1 MSTMANTT
9 PIVTT
14 VMKTTNKKKTS
25 KEADAALKANILD
38 FCEEHYEDILPVIM
52 DKIRRDK
59 RKEVHA
65 RLDFGENPRK
75 SRKVK
80 KGSQNSSAGTCP
92 QGIGL
97 TVEDVLADGA
107 LLAKTVLETE
117 TAPVALK
124 NNIVIPAPPTGQGTG
139 MDITLSGTN
148 DERHWKT
155 REKRRKPADEEDLSV
170 PWTCEDVD
178 LFTPQIRNFKSSRK
192 TRMPNN
198 VKTYDET
205 GDPEVHLK
213 IFQAATQRDGET
225 IEEFIERFKI
235 ETGRMKGAPE
245 CMRISGF
252 MHGVKNPELIKR
264 LNARPKDCGGND
276 DCHHGF
282 HTGRN
287 RCRFQKESSHSL
299 KVTGPIE
306 ELVRAGKLSHFIK
319 EIRQDRDQQKTRK
332 KDALVKD
339 KAASIYMIWPW
350 QRVMRQK
357 VTQSFAH
364 VKEITFPP
372 LTANKGTGGPLVIEA
387 ETGGHAVHRIY
398 VDRGSSIEVL
408 YEHCFNRLWPE
419 IKSQMVLATTSLTDF
434 SGETIWPLGQLRLLV
449 TIGDAEHYKK
459 AWMNFIIV
467 RSPSPYNGIIG
478 RLRIREIQAVPS
490 TTHGMLKF
498 SVNGRIVTSRSTI
511 LTPTE
516 CATIAATP
524 KDPAKKAEARHE
536 KIKVV
541 IHPDFSN
548 QEITIGG
555 AYHDRL
561 SSIDSISEKDIPLS
575 DKKRRQASKRAKA
588 IQVEVQKLVEAGIL
602 REVYYQDWLS
612 NPVMVRKHDGSWRM
626 CMDFTDL
633 NKACPQDC
641 YPLPKIDWKV
651 ESLYGYLFKCFLDA
665 YKRYHQKHMAEQN
678 EEKTAFHTSHGVYCY
693 TKMPFGLKNT
703 GTTYQR
709 LVDKA
714 FDRKIGLNLK
724 IYVDDLVIKSHT
736 ETELLRDIEETFRTL
751 RKINMQ
757 LNPKKCAG
765 LILTIL
771 EGTEFTYALRFK
783 FTASNNEAEYE
794 ALIVG
799 LRIAAQMGVHN
810 VYVNVDSKL
819 VANQVLGT
827 YVSKEE
833 NMIKYLENTK
843 SLISGFANFSISQV
857 PRSKTKKADALSKI
871 ASTSFAYLSKQ
882 FLVEIL
888 KEKSIQEKEMTTVVE
903 EEGPTWMTLIIE
915 YLRDETLPDNRKEAR
930 KLYIKARQ
938 YELLEEI
945 LYRHLFLKSWL
956 RCIGP
961 LQADYVIRKI
971 HEGSCSMH
979 AGPRSMVA
987 KAIRSGY
994 YWPTMHQDARE
1005 MIRKCKDF
1013 HIHLPGIEIAGPF
1026 PEGPEKVKFL
1036 IVAMDYFTKWI
1047 EAKAVAI
1054 ISGRQHFTL
1063 VKHPQ
1068 SNELIE
1074 RANRSLGEGIK
1085 ARQGE
1090 GNKNRLEELP
1100 HVLWTHR
1107 TMIKSSNDD
1116 ILFSLTYRTKAV
1128 IPAEIRMPTYRTAV
1142 VDAVHNDEELRLNLD
1157 LLEERH
1163 ERAVIC
1169 EAKSKLNMTKYYNA
1183 RVRGITFRQ
1192 GDFFYRSN
1200 DARHAVDG
1208 RKLGSKWEGPY
1219 EVTEALEDGAY
1230 KLRSTDETVLPMM
1243 CYIDNLKKCYL

>member
-14 VMKTTNKKKTS
+14 VMKTTNKKKTP

-38 FCEEHYEDILPVIM
+38 LCEEHYEDILPVIM

-59 RKEVHA
+59 RKEEELKSEKGLSKLKRRDLPA
-65 RLDFGENPRK
+65 RYRDPSERP
-75 SRKVK
+75 K
-80 KGSQNSSAGTCP
+80 KRDRLKYNDKTCLTGWVIEGRAHSTDSAILARQAQLSLVRTRET
-92 QGIGL
+92 QGIAL

-107 LLAKTVLETE
+107 LLAETVLETE

-124 NNIVIPAPPTGQGTG
+124 NHIVILAPPTGQGTG
-139 MDITLSGTN
+139 MDITLVTGT
-148 DERHWKT
+148 
-155 REKRRKPADEEDLSV
+155 
-170 PWTCEDVD
+170 
-178 LFTPQIRNFKSSRK
+178 TP
-192 TRMPNN
+192 TRMSNN
-198 VKTYDET
+198 VKTYDGT

-213 IFQAATQRDGET
+213 IFQAATQVERWAMPTWCHMFNSILIGAARVWFDELPPKSIDRYKGLKVAFLAYFMQQKKYVKDSVEFHNIKQRDGET
-225 IEEFIERFKI
+225 IEEFMERFKI
-235 ETGRMKGAPE
+235 ETGRMKEAPE

-276 DCHHGF
+276 DYHHDF

-319 EIRQDRDQQKTRK
+319 EIRQDRDQQKTGK

-339 KAASIYMIWPW
+339 KAAAIYMIRPW
-350 QRVMRQK
+350 QRVTRQK

-372 LTANKGTGGPLVIEA
+372 LTANKGTGGPLVIEV

-398 VDRGSSIEVL
+398 VDRGSSMEVL
-408 YEHCFNRLWPE
+408 YEHCFNRLRPE

-449 TIGDAEHYKK
+449 TIGDAEHYTK

-467 RSPSPYNGIIG
+467 RSPSPYN
-478 RLRIREIQAVPS
+478 
-490 TTHGMLKF
+490 
-498 SVNGRIVTSRSTI
+498 
-511 LTPTE
+511 
-516 CATIAATP
+516 ATP

-536 KIKVV
+536 KFKVV

-555 AYHDRL
+555 AVSTKARTKLCTLLKGNLDIFAWQPSDMTVVPRSIAEHRLDIREGYSPVRQKKEAGLEARQGNPSRGTKTGRGRNSVRSILPRLVIQPDHGEEARCRRNVSRIHDQSGRDKTMPRQDGGRV
-561 SSIDSISEKDIPLS
+561 IAPIPTNNQ
-575 DKKRRQASKRAKA
+575 KGPEPQWEAASLNGTGFQTAKA
-588 IQVEVQKLVEAGIL
+588 T
-602 REVYYQDWLS
+602 LS
-612 NPVMVRKHDGSWRM
+612 
-626 CMDFTDL
+626 
-633 NKACPQDC
+633 
-641 YPLPKIDWKV
+641 
-651 ESLYGYLFKCFLDA
+651 E
-665 YKRYHQKHMAEQN
+665 
-678 EEKTAFHTSHGVYCY
+678 
-693 TKMPFGLKNT
+693 
-703 GTTYQR
+703 TT
-709 LVDKA
+709 
-714 FDRKIGLNLK
+714 
-724 IYVDDLVIKSHT
+724 H
-736 ETELLRDIEETFRTL
+736 
-751 RKINMQ
+751 
-757 LNPKKCAG
+757 
-765 LILTIL
+765 
-771 EGTEFTYALRFK
+771 
-783 FTASNNEAEYE
+783 AEYE

-810 VYVNVDSKL
+810 VHVSVDSKL

-833 NMIKYLENTK
+833 NMIKYLEKTK

-871 ASTSFAYLSKQ
+871 ASTSFAHLSKQ

-888 KEKSIQEKEMTTVVE
+888 KEKSIQEKEMTTLVE
-903 EEGPTWMTLIIE
+903 EEGPTWMTPIME

-961 LQADYVIRKI
+961 LQEDYVIRKI

-987 KAIRSGY
+987 KAMRSGY

-1005 MIRKCKDF
+1005 MIRK
-1013 HIHLPGIEIAGPF
+1013 L
-1026 PEGPEKVKFL
+1026 
-1036 IVAMDYFTKWI
+1036 
-1047 EAKAVAI
+1047 
-1054 ISGRQHFTL
+1054 
-1063 VKHPQ
+1063 KHPQ
-1068 SNELIE
+1068 SNRLVE

-1116 ILFSLTYRTKAV
+1116 TLFSLTYRTKAV
-1128 IPAEIRMPTYRTAV
+1128 IPAEIRMPTYCTAV
-1142 VDAVHNDEELRLNLD
+1142 VDAVHNDKELRLNLD
-1157 LLEERH
+1157 LLKERH

-1183 RVRGITFRQ
+1183 RVRGITFRP

-1208 RKLGSKWEGPY
+1208 RKLGLKWEGPY
-1219 EVTEALEDGAY
+1219 EVTEALGDRAY
-1230 KLRSTDETVLPMM
+1230 KLRSTDKTVLPRK
-1243 CYIDNLKKCYL
+1243 CYIANLKKCYL